1 MRSPHR
7 RLATTLATCLLLA
20 AGAAQAPVF
29 AQFNAPTPSSAVPP
43 PSLLPALGDGGG
55 MSLPAER
62 RLGDMIA
69 RQIYRDPDYLD
80 DPVLADYVQRIW
92 QRLMA
97 SARARGELS
106 IELEDTFAWDIAL
119 GRDRTVNAFALPGG
133 YLGVHLGLMAVVS
146 SEDELASVL
155 AHELSHVTQRHI
167 SRLMTQQSTTGPL
180 MIGAMIL
187 GALAASR
194 NPGAAGALIGGGQA
208 VAIQGQLNF
217 SRDMEREADRVGF
230 GIMTQAGFEPQGFV
244 GMFEK
249 LQQANRFNDTG
260 AFPYLRSHPLT
271 TERIADMQQRQSL
284 MPRASVAPM
293 TMLHALMAAR
303 ARALGINTIDNQRTY
318 TALAA
323 SPNNNPPAMQAGVLY
338 AAVLAHM
345 NLREFPQAF
354 TTWQALN
361 KLTAKAD
368 VPSQEL
374 VRFLGVELSMASGD
388 LTQAQDFAAAKNRLN
403 LSQRA
408 TLFLWAQAAIRTGR
422 AKEASEQ
429 LQTWLA
435 TRARDASAWQL
446 LAQAYTAQNQTL
458 SAVRADAEAHA
469 AHLDFAAAVNRLKAA
484 QDLMRQSTQVDHI
497 EASIIDTR
505 TRQFESKLREQAL
518 ER

>member
-1 MRSPHR
+1 
-7 RLATTLATCLLLA
+7 
-20 AGAAQAPVF
+20 
-29 AQFNAPTPSSAVPP
+29 
-43 PSLLPALGDGGG
+43 
-55 MSLPAER
+55 
-62 RLGDMIA
+62 
-69 RQIYRDPDYLD
+69 
-80 DPVLADYVQRIW
+80 
-92 QRLMA
+92 
-97 SARARGELS
+97 
-106 IELEDTFAWDIAL
+106 
-119 GRDRTVNAFALPGG
+119 
-133 YLGVHLGLMAVVS
+133 
-146 SEDELASVL
+146 
-155 AHELSHVTQRHI
+155 
-167 SRLMTQQSTTGPL
+167 
-180 MIGAMIL
+180 
-187 GALAASR
+187 
-194 NPGAAGALIGGGQA
+194 
-208 VAIQGQLNF
+208 
-217 SRDMEREADRVGF
+217 VGF

-323 SPNNNPPAMQAGVLY
+323 SPNNNTPAVQAGVLY

-345 NLREFPQAF
+345 NLREFPQAL

-368 VPSQEL
+368 PPSQEL
-374 VRFLGVELSMASGD
+374 VRFLGVELSLASGD
-388 LTQAQDFAAAKNRLN
+388 LAQAKDFAAAKARLN
-403 LSQRA
+403 LGQRATLCQRA
-408 TLFLWAQAAIRTGR
+408 TLFLWSQAAIRTGR
-422 AKEASEQ
+422 AKEAAEQ
-429 LQTWLA
+429 LQTWVA